1 MPCAARLAAPALSA
15 ILFCTANSV
24 ASASG
29 AFFIPL
35 GDLPGGPFH
44 TWALGISADGSTV
57 VGRSKSSDADASSF
71 EAFRWTQPTGMVG
84 LGDVVLGAPRSRAEE
99 VSSDGSVVLGYT
111 GSGWPFLWTQATGM
125 VAIEDT
131 TGTYAGARPFAISA
145 DGTTIVGTGTTAA
158 AGNEAFRWTAATGY
172 VAVGFL
178 PSTIHDSFLT
188 DVSADGSVAAGF
200 SFHHDFDVEPM
211 IWTAAGLDSLGDV
224 PGGDA
229 YALAW
234 GISADGTTVVGDAH
248 INGASE
254 PWLWSADTGF
264 VRPDPTH
271 DGGWFN
277 AVSADGS
284 VAVGSG
290 DLVWDAVNG
299 MRSLADILAG
309 ESIDLTGWSISS
321 ISDVSADGRT
331 MTGYGINPSG
341 DVEGWIARLPD
352 AATTAPGPAAS
363 PRTTLALVPRGANP
377 SSGTQAFDVELPRAG
392 RMRVQVFGVE
402 GRLLRTLVDAPLPA
416 GTHAL
421 HWDGRDDH
429 GRLAVSGIYFVRA
442 AAGGEAATRR
452 VVRLE

>member
-1 MPCAARLAAPALSA
+1 MPRACVSPVLSLILAFAAAP
-15 ILFCTANSV
+15 V

-44 TWALGISADGSTV
+44 SWALGISADGSTV
-57 VGRSKSSDADASSF
+57 VGRSKSSNGDADSH

-84 LGDVVLGAPRSRAEE
+84 LGDVATGAPRSSAEE
-99 VSSDGSVVLGYT
+99 VSSDGSLVAGST
-111 GSGWPFLWTQATGM
+111 GGGWPFLWTQTTGM
-125 VAIEDT
+125 VEIADT
-131 TGTYAGARPFAISA
+131 TGTYTNARPFALSA
-145 DGTTIVGTGTTAA
+145 DGTTMVGTGRTAA
-158 AGNEAFRWTAATGY
+158 AGNEAFRWTAGTGF
-172 VAVGFL
+172 VSVGFL

-200 SFHHDFDVEPM
+200 SFHHGTNVEPM

-224 PGGDA
+224 PGGDP

-248 INGASE
+248 INGTSE
-254 PWLWSADTGF
+254 PWLWSAKTGF
-264 VRPDPTH
+264 VLPDSTH
-271 DGGWFN
+271 DAGWFN

-284 VAVGSG
+284 VAVGAG
-290 DLVWDAVNG
+290 GLVWDAVNG
-299 MRSLADILAG
+299 LRSLADILAG
-309 ESIDLTGWSISS
+309 ASIDLAGWSISS

-341 DVEGWIARLPD
+341 DVEGWIAQLPD
-352 AATTAPGPAAS
+352 AATAAPGPAAR
-363 PRTTLALVPRGANP
+363 PRATLALVPRGANP
-377 SSGTQAFDVELPRAG
+377 SPGVRAFDLELPWAG
-392 RMRVQVFGVE
+392 RVCAQVFGVD

-421 HWDGRDDH
+421 RWDGRDDR
-429 GRLAVSGIYFVRA
+429 GRPAVTGIYFVRA
-442 AAGGEAATRR
+442 TAGGEAATRK
-452 VVRLE
+452 VVRVE